1 MRYLEKGYDGWS
13 IMDKFCHFGRI
24 MDWDIA
30 LRDVIFGPLPL
41 DEENLKVCEVVK
53 SGGFWEFGK
62 LSLLD

>member
-24 MDWDIA
+24 MGWDIA

-41 DEENLKVCEVVK
+41 DEEN
-53 SGGFWEFGK
+53 
-62 LSLLD
+62 